1 MWFRSNWPY
10 FWSSKKIITKD
21 LESSNLNILE
31 IPMSWTSYLSSLNLW
46 GPNGPLIPTVLS
58 YNAFKLPFSN
68 CMYYVFYEVL
78 LRIFWLFSKNPL
90 LKTTEEYKDHFGPC
104 TVLGMHALY
113 MDNYVW
119 FIVTWTPWP
128 EHPILVQINK
138 NKN

>member
-1 MWFRSNWPY
+1 MWFRSDWTY

-68 CMYYVFYEVL
+68 CMYFTKCCLEYLTILKKSFA
-78 LRIFWLFSKNPL
+78 
-90 LKTTEEYKDHFGPC
+90 KTTEEYKDHFGPC

-128 EHPILVQINK
+128 EFQIFVQIRK
-138 NKN
+138 NLN